1 MDNATLPL
9 GEGKN
14 AAASFPARPA
24 AGSIPPEQQGGERG
38 RQSGREGRA
47 GEACLKPSINA
58 TVQPA

>member
-1 MDNATLPL
+1 MENATLPL

-14 AAASFPARPA
+14 AAASLPARQA
-24 AGSIPPEQQGGERG
+24 AGSVPLEQQGGERG
-38 RQSGREGRA
+38 RHSGRAGWA